1 MKVILL
7 ADVKNLGKKYEVKE
21 VADGYARNLLFPK
34 NVVRE
39 ATPEALEWLAMQKEI
54 LTAKAEQSL
63 EHIQNTASSLDGLE
77 VVISVKVGDEGQ
89 LFEHITNQKIAER
102 LKEMGFD
109 VKKTQVQLESPIKE
123 LGEFPVKVRFDHNL
137 EAELRV
143 IISEIQE
150 S

>member
-1 MKVILL
+1 M
-7 ADVKNLGKKYEVKE
+7 ADVKNLGKKFEIKE
-21 VADGYARNLLFPK
+21 VAQGYARNLLFPK

-54 LTAKAEQSL
+54 LAAKAERAL
-63 EHIQNTASSLDGLE
+63 KHIQDTASSLDGLE

-102 LKEMGFD
+102 LKEMGLE
-109 VKKTQVQLESPIKE
+109 VKKNQVQLESPITE

-137 EAELRV
+137 EAELR
-143 IISEIQE
+143 IIVNEAQG
-150 S
+150 

>member
-1 MKVILL
+1 M
-7 ADVKNLGKKYEVKE
+7 ADVKNLGKKFEIKE
-21 VADGYARNLLFPK
+21 VAQGYARNLLFPK

-54 LTAKAEQSL
+54 LAAKAEQAL
-63 EHIQNTASSLDGLE
+63 KHIQDTASSLDGLE

-102 LKEMGFD
+102 LKEMGLE
-109 VKKTQVQLESPIKE
+109 VKKNQVQLESPITE

-137 EAELRV
+137 EAELR
-143 IISEIQE
+143 IIVNEAQG
-150 S
+150 

>member
-1 MKVILL
+1 M
-7 ADVKNLGKKYEVKE
+7 ADVKNLGKKFEIKE
-21 VADGYARNLLFPK
+21 VAQGYARNLLFPK

-54 LTAKAEQSL
+54 LAAKAERAL
-63 EHIQNTASSLDGLE
+63 KHIQDTASSLDGLE

-102 LKEMGFD
+102 LKEMGLE
-109 VKKTQVQLESPIKE
+109 VKKNQVQLESPITE

-143 IISEIQE
+143 IINEAQG
-150 S
+150 

>member
-1 MKVILL
+1 M
-7 ADVKNLGKKYEVKE
+7 ADVKNLGKKYEIKE
-21 VADGYARNLLFPK
+21 VAQGYARNLLFPK

-54 LTAKAEQSL
+54 LAAKAEQAL
-63 EHIQNTASSLDGLE
+63 KHIQDTASSLDGLE

-102 LKEMGFD
+102 LKEMGLE
-109 VKKTQVQLESPIKE
+109 VKKTQVQLESPITE

-143 IISEIQE
+143 IVNEVQE
-150 S
+150 

>member
-150 S
+150 P

>member
-1 MKVILL
+1 M
-7 ADVKNLGKKYEVKE
+7 ADVKNLGKKFEIKE
-21 VADGYARNLLFPK
+21 VAQGYARNLLFPK

-54 LTAKAEQSL
+54 LAAKAEQAL
-63 EHIQNTASSLDGLE
+63 KHIQDTASSLDGLE

-102 LKEMGFD
+102 LKEMGLE
-109 VKKTQVQLESPIKE
+109 VKKNQVQLESPITE

-143 IISEIQE
+143 IINEAQG
-150 S
+150 

>member
-1 MKVILL
+1 MQVILL
-7 ADVKNLGKKYEVKE
+7 ADIKNLGKKYEVKE

-143 IISEIQE
+143 IINEAQG
-150 S
+150 